1 MCIKRGK
8 ILKKLDFLQ
17 KFSIIQIKIV
27 GTNFASLL
35 NQLTREG
42 VKLRNTKRTDDT
54 TLFIS
59 ITANNAD
66 TTFAILQKR
75 CYNYSVTRKIGFNA
89 LNIGVFAGILLVLVA
104 FGVLS
109 CFCFGVKI
117 NSENDYIVSK
127 VQQILNKEA
136 VVGKTWG
143 AIDNDK
149 LEQTLRESIE
159 DIGLVSVSRRGAF
172 LWVNFSD
179 ITPPSEVENEI
190 NTSGV
195 FATQNGVV
203 SRIFVH
209 SGTALVKEGDTV
221 SLGQMLI
228 APYTEDEEG
237 NQTTA
242 VARGNVYLFVWDSAT
257 VEFRENDMLA
267 TRTGRT
273 QQFAK
278 ITFRGNVLSDNSGE
292 IEFKNY
298 EIERKIEYLS
308 NVMPLKIEYITVYET
323 EFVPV
328 HREFKDEEQALI
340 YEAREKVLAEVN
352 EAEILDERHT
362 VSLSGDT
369 YYITYYVKRE
379 IKS

>member
-143 AIDNDK
+143 AIDDDK

-237 NQTTA
+237 NQTPA

-292 IEFKNY
+292 IEFENY

>member
-143 AIDNDK
+143 AIDNNK

-237 NQTTA
+237 NQTPA

-292 IEFKNY
+292 IEFENY

>member
-237 NQTTA
+237 NQTPA

-292 IEFKNY
+292 IEFENY

-352 EAEILDERHT
+352 EAEILDEHHT

>member
-1 MCIKRGK
+1 M
-8 ILKKLDFLQ
+8 KKLEFLQ
-17 KFSIIQIKIV
+17 KFSIIQIKII

-35 NQLTREG
+35 NQLTRAG
-42 VKLRNTKRTDDT
+42 VKLRNTRRVDDT
-54 TLFIS
+54 TLFIT

-66 TTFAILQKR
+66 TTFAILQKK
-75 CYNYSVTRKIGFNA
+75 CYNYFVTRKMGFNA
-89 LNIGVFAGILLVLVA
+89 LNIGVFAGILLLLGA

-127 VQQILNKEA
+127 VQQILSNEA
-136 VVGKTWG
+136 VIGKTWG
-143 AIDNDK
+143 AIDSDR
-149 LEQTLRESIE
+149 LEHTLRDSIS

-179 ITPPSEVENEI
+179 ITPPETNENEI

-195 FATQNGVV
+195 FATQSGVV

-209 SGTALVKEGDTV
+209 SGTALVQVGDTV

-228 APYTEDEEG
+228 APYTEDDEG
-237 NQTTA
+237 KQTPA

-257 VEFRENDMLA
+257 VEFRENDTLA

-278 ITFRGNVLSDNSGE
+278 ITFKGSELSNNSGE
-292 IEFKNY
+292 IEFENY

-308 NVMPLKIEYITVYET
+308 NVMPLKIEYITVYEI
-323 EFVPV
+323 EFLPV

-340 YEAREKVLAEVN
+340 YEAREKAVAGVDET
-352 EAEILDERHT
+352 EILDERHT
-362 VSLSGDT
+362 VSLNGDT
-369 YYITYYVKRE
+369 YYITYYIKRE

>member
-237 NQTTA
+237 NQTPA

-292 IEFKNY
+292 IEFENY

-323 EFVPV
+323 EFVPI

-379 IKS
+379 IKN

>member
-35 NQLTREG
+35 NQLAREG

-59 ITANNAD
+59 ITANNTD

-237 NQTTA
+237 NQTPA

-292 IEFKNY
+292 IEFENY

-340 YEAREKVLAEVN
+340 YEAREKVLAGEN

>member
-35 NQLTREG
+35 NQLAREG

-237 NQTTA
+237 NQTPA

-292 IEFKNY
+292 IEFENY

-340 YEAREKVLAEVN
+340 YEAREKVLAGEN

-369 YYITYYVKRE
+369 YYITYYVKKE

>member
-35 NQLTREG
+35 NQLAREG

-237 NQTTA
+237 NQTPA

-292 IEFKNY
+292 IEFENY

>member
-1 MCIKRGK
+1 M
-8 ILKKLDFLQ
+8 KKLEFLQ

-35 NQLTREG
+35 NQLTRAG
-42 VKLRNTKRTDDT
+42 VKLRNTRRVDDT
-54 TLFIS
+54 TLFIT

-66 TTFAILQKR
+66 TTFAILQKK
-75 CYNYSVTRKIGFNA
+75 CYNYFVTRKMGFNA
-89 LNIGVFAGILLVLVA
+89 LNIGVFAGILLLLGA

-127 VQQILNKEA
+127 VQQILSNEA
-136 VVGKTWG
+136 VIGKTWG
-143 AIDNDK
+143 AIDSDR
-149 LEQTLRESIE
+149 LEQTLRDSIS

-179 ITPPSEVENEI
+179 ITPPETNENEI

-195 FATQNGVV
+195 FATQSGVV

-209 SGTALVKEGDTV
+209 SGTALVRVGDTV

-228 APYTEDEEG
+228 APYTEDDEG
-237 NQTTA
+237 IQTPA

-257 VEFRENDMLA
+257 VEFRENDTLA
-267 TRTGRT
+267 TRTGRM

-278 ITFRGNVLSDNSGE
+278 ITFKGNVLSDNSGD
-292 IEFKNY
+292 IEFENY

-340 YEAREKVLAEVN
+340 YEAREKAVAGIN
-352 EAEILDERHT
+352 ETEILDERHT
-362 VSLSGDT
+362 VSLNGDT
-369 YYITYYVKRE
+369 YYITYYIKRE

>member
-1 MCIKRGK
+1 M
-8 ILKKLDFLQ
+8 KKLDFLQ

>member
-237 NQTTA
+237 NQTPA
-242 VARGNVYLFVWDSAT
+242 MARGNVYLFVWDSAT

-292 IEFKNY
+292 IEFENY

>member
-35 NQLTREG
+35 NQLAREG

-237 NQTTA
+237 NQTPA

-273 QQFAK
+273 QHFAK

-292 IEFKNY
+292 IEFENY

-340 YEAREKVLAEVN
+340 YEAREKVLAGEN

>member
-237 NQTTA
+237 NQTPA

-292 IEFKNY
+292 IEFENY